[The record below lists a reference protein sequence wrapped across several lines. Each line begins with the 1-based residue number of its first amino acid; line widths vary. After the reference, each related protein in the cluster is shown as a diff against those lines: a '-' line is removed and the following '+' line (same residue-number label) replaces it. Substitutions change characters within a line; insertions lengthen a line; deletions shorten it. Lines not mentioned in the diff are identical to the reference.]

1 MATVMG
7 LLIVSFAIWGIGD
20 IFRGFGRSS
29 LVKIGKTEISTE
41 QFRVFYNERLQRFSR
56 QINRPI
62 SPDQARALGLDRQ
75 LLGELIAESV
85 LDERARQ
92 LGLGVSDAAISA
104 RITEDPNFRGPSGR
118 FDQSRFE
125 QLIRSAGYTESRYVA
140 EQHRVMLR
148 RQIAESL
155 GGELAPPNSM
165 REAVNRFQTEQ
176 RAIEYVAL
184 DRSKAGEIAPPTPDV
199 LAKYFEERKVL
210 FRAPEYRKL
219 TILSFTPA
227 DAAVWISVSDED
239 AKRAYEDHR
248 ARYITPERR
257 QIQQIKF
264 PNKADAESA
273 AAKLASGAS
282 FAALAE
288 ERGLKESDID
298 LGLVT
303 KSALVDPAIANAAFS
318 LKEGDVSTP
327 IEGRFGTFLLKVVK
341 IEPEVVRT
349 YEQVASDIKREIA
362 LDRARADVVARR
374 DKIEDARAAGDTL
387 AEAAKKNGLEVRAFD
402 AVDRSGRDPAGTPVL
417 ADLPNGQEV
426 LQGAFAT
433 DVGVETDP
441 IQLPGSGGYVWYE
454 VTGVTRSHDRTLEE
468 VKDKVEAR
476 WQDDQVAERLKA
488 KAAEIL
494 DKLKTGSLAEVA
506 AVDGLKVET
515 ANELK
520 RGKPSEGLSAGVIDA
535 AFRTAKGAAGTAQ
548 GQAPTEVFVFRVT
561 DVTAPVLDPNSDDA
575 KKIDDTLR
583 RSYADD
589 IVSQYLVRLQNEI
602 GVTINQAALRQVTG
616 AESAPAPED

>member
-273 AAKLASGAS
+273 AAKLAGGAS

-318 LKEGDVSTP
+318 LKEGDVSPP

-349 YEQVASDIKREIA
+349 YEQVAPDIKREIA

-387 AEAAKKNGLEVRAFD
+387 AEAAKKLGLEVRVIE

-454 VTGVTRSHDRTLEE
+454 VTGVTRSHDRAIEE

-561 DVTAPVLDPNSDDA
+561 DVTAPTLDPNSDEA

>member
-273 AAKLASGAS
+273 AAKLAGGAS

-318 LKEGDVSTP
+318 LKEGDVSPP

-349 YEQVASDIKREIA
+349 YEQVAPDIKREIA

-387 AEAAKKNGLEVRAFD
+387 AEAAKKLGLEVRVIE

-454 VTGVTRSHDRTLEE
+454 VTGVTRSHDRALEE

-535 AFRTAKGAAGTAQ
+535 AFRTAKGVAGTAQ

-561 DVTAPVLDPNSDDA
+561 DVTAPTLDPNSDEA

>member
-29 LVKIGKTEISTE
+29 LVKIGKTEISIE

-273 AAKLASGAS
+273 ATKLAGGAS

-318 LKEGDVSTP
+318 LKEGDVSPP

-349 YEQVASDIKREIA
+349 YEQVAPDIKREIA

-387 AEAAKKNGLEVRAFD
+387 AEAAKKLGLEVRVIE

-417 ADLPNGQEV
+417 ADLPNGQDV

>member
-29 LVKIGKTEISTE
+29 LVKIGKTEISIE

-56 QINRPI
+56 QIGRPI
-62 SPDQARALGLDRQ
+62 APDQARALGLDRQ
-75 LLGELIAESV
+75 LLGELVAESA

-104 RITEDPNFRGPSGR
+104 RITEDPTFRGASGR
-118 FDQSRFE
+118 FDQSRFD
-125 QLIRSAGYTESRYVA
+125 QLIRSAGYTEPRYVA
-140 EQHRVMLR
+140 EQRRVILR
-148 RQIAESL
+148 RQIAESV
-155 GGELAPPNSM
+155 GGELTLPNSM
-165 REAVNRFQTEQ
+165 REAVSRFQSEQ
-176 RAIEYVAL
+176 RAIEYVLL
-184 DRSKAGEIAPPTPDV
+184 DRSKAGEIAPPTPEV

-219 TILSFTPA
+219 TVLSFTPA

-239 AKRAYEDHR
+239 AKRAYEDRR

-257 QIQQIKF
+257 QVQQIKF
-264 PNKADAESA
+264 PNKAEAEA
-273 AAKLASGAS
+273 GAAKLAGGLS
-282 FAALAE
+282 FTALAE
-288 ERGLKESDID
+288 ERGFKEGDID
-298 LGLVT
+298 LGVVT
-303 KSALVDPAIANAAFS
+303 KANLIDPAIANAAFS
-318 LKEGDVSTP
+318 LKEGETSQP

-349 YEQVASDIKREIA
+349 YEQVAPDIKREIA
-362 LDRARADVVARR
+362 LDRAKADVLARR
-374 DKIEDARAAGDTL
+374 DKLEDARAGGDTL
-387 AEAAKKNGLEVRAFD
+387 AEAAKKLGLEAHVID
-402 AVDRSGRDPAGTPVL
+402 AVDRSGRDPAGTPVV
-417 ADLPNGQEV
+417 ANLPNAQEV
-426 LQGAFAT
+426 LQGAFAS
-433 DVGVETDP
+433 DVGVEADP
-441 IQLPGSGGYVWYE
+441 IQVTGGGFVWYE
-454 VTGVTRSHDRTLEE
+454 VNGITRSHDRPLDE

-488 KAAEIL
+488 KAADIL
-494 DKLKTGSLAEVA
+494 DKLKTGQFAEVA
-506 AVDGLKVET
+506 AAGGLKVET
-515 ANELK
+515 ATELK
-520 RGKPSEGLSAGVIDA
+520 RGKPSEGLSAGVVDA
-535 AFRTAKGAAGTAQ
+535 AFRTAKGASGTAQ
-548 GQAPTEVFVFRVT
+548 GQTPTEVFVFRVT
-561 DVTAPVLDPNSDDA
+561 EVTAPPFDPNSDEA

-616 AESAPAPED
+616 AETAPGSED

>member
-29 LVKIGKTEISTE
+29 LVKIGKTEISIE

-56 QINRPI
+56 QIGRPV

-75 LLGELIAESV
+75 LLGELVAETA

-92 LGLGVSDAAISA
+92 LGLGVSDATIST
-104 RITEDPNFRGPSGR
+104 RITEDPVFHGASGR

-125 QLIRSAGYTESRYVA
+125 QLIRGAGYTELRYVA
-140 EQHRVMLR
+140 EQRRVILR
-148 RQIAESL
+148 RQIAESI
-155 GGELAPPNSM
+155 GGELTPPNSM
-165 REAVNRFQTEQ
+165 REAMNRFQTEQ
-176 RAIEYVAL
+176 RAIEYVVL
-184 DRSKAGEIAPPTPDV
+184 DRSKAGEIAPPTPEV
-199 LAKYFEERKVL
+199 LAKYFDERKVL

-219 TILSFTPA
+219 TILAFTPA

-239 AKRAYEDHR
+239 AKRSYEDHR

-257 QIQQIKF
+257 QVQQIVF
-264 PNKADAESA
+264 PNKADAQA
-273 AAKLASGAS
+273 AAARLAGGLS
-282 FAALAE
+282 FTALAE
-288 ERGLKESDID
+288 ERGLKPGDID

-303 KSALVDPAIANAAFS
+303 KSALIDPAIANAAFS
-318 LKEGDVSTP
+318 LKEGEVSQP
-327 IEGRFGTFLLKVVK
+327 VEGRFGTALLRITK

-349 YEQVASDIKREIA
+349 YEQVAPDIKREIA
-362 LDRARADVVARR
+362 LDRAKAEILARH

-387 AEAAKKNGLEVRAFD
+387 AEAAKKLGLNPRVIE
-402 AVDRSGRDPAGTPVL
+402 AVDRSGRDPAGTPIL

-426 LQGAFAT
+426 LQGAFST

-441 IQLPGSGGYVWYE
+441 IQLSGSGGYVWYE
-454 VTGVTRSHDRTLEE
+454 VTGITRSHDRPLDE

-476 WQDDQVAERLKA
+476 WQDDQVADRLKA
-488 KAAEIL
+488 KATEIL
-494 DKLKTGSLAEVA
+494 DKLKTGTLAEVA
-506 AVDGLKVET
+506 TAEGLKVET
-515 ANELK
+515 ATELK

-535 AFRTAKGAAGTAQ
+535 AFRTAKGAAGTAE

-561 DVTAPVLDPNSDDA
+561 DVAATALDPNSEEV
-575 KKIDDTLR
+575 KKIDETLR

-602 GVTINQAALRQVTG
+602 GVTINQAALRQVAG
-616 AESAPAPED
+616 AESAPPSED